1 MLQTACA
8 YITRKRLKS
17 LLIMAIVMV
26 MATLSLVSLGI
37 KSATRQAVKSTF
49 KNISSSFSLQINRRV
64 NQGTPRGGGNL
75 KGADIKKIS
84 ESKYILSTVKRIGA
98 VGDLVDGDIVKS
110 DPDDGHAFET
120 RENFE
125 KALMV
130 TGVTDSAKETK
141 FVGGTYV
148 LTAGEHLKEND
159 NKHVLVHE
167 ELAKQNKWKI
177 GDKIKLKSN
186 IYDADNEK
194 QADNTVEVTIK
205 GLFKGKNNHPATY
218 AVEYY
223 ANEIISDL
231 HTAAT
236 LYGYTVDNAYYQDAT
251 FFVNGEHD
259 LDMVIK
265 SLQNLDIDFD
275 AYNFVK
281 SSDNYPALQASINGV
296 KDLANKMGLFSLVFA
311 ALVLTVFL
319 YMTLHARTYEIGIML
334 ALGLGKVR
342 IFGQFLLELVM
353 LSIFSFIGS
362 FFLAKA
368 IGQQVQ
374 NMVLQHVNSSVS
386 QQLEQAA
393 SSMSLGG
400 GAEVD
405 NFNTTLRS
413 LTLTITGQ
421 DFLIVVLGGLL
432 VILLALCIASYRILK
447 QTPKDLLSKLV

>member
-1 MLQTACA
+1 MLYTACA

-17 LLIMAIVMV
+17 LIIIAIVFV

-37 KSATRQAVKSTF
+37 KSATTKAVKSTF

-84 ESKYILSTVKRIGA
+84 ESKYILHTVKRIGA
-98 VGDLVDGDIVKS
+98 VGDLVDGDIVES

-120 RENFE
+120 RENFN
-125 KALMV
+125 KTVMV
-130 TGVTDSAKETK
+130 TGVTDSSRETK
-141 FVGGTYV
+141 FVGGTYTLV
-148 LTAGEHLKEND
+148 AGEHLKAD
-159 NKHVLVHE
+159 DKGQVLVHE

-205 GLFKGKNNHPATY
+205 GLFSGKNAHPATF

-223 ANEIISDL
+223 GNEIISDL
-231 HTAAT
+231 HTAAN
-236 LYGYTVDNAYYQDAT
+236 LYGYTVDDAYYQDAT
-251 FFVNGEHD
+251 FFVNGEQD
-259 LDMVIK
+259 LDMVIQ
-265 SLQNLDIDFD
+265 SLQGLDIDYE

-296 KDLANKMGLFSLVFA
+296 KDLANKMGIFSLIFA

-334 ALGLGKVR
+334 ALGLNKLT
-342 IFGQFLLELVM
+342 IFGQFLCELLALCV
-353 LSIFSFIGS
+353 LSFIGAY
-362 FFLAKA
+362 FAALT

-374 NMVLQHVNSSVS
+374 NLVLQHVNGAVS
-386 QQLEQAA
+386 RQFAQAA
-393 SSMSLGG
+393 SSLSLGG

-413 LTLTITGQ
+413 LTLTITTQ
-421 DFLIVVLGGLL
+421 DFLLVVAGGFA
-432 VILLALCIASYRILK
+432 VILLALAIASYRIFRK
-447 QTPKDLLSKLV
+447 TPKDLLSNLV